1 MFLHYVIN
9 DEPILRKLWNG
20 VDKNVRIF
28 TFYIKIIFSIFRPQT
43 QSTRAVITLDIGE
56 PPTTQ
61 ITDQK
66 SHWLIVKILFPVQNN
81 NLKIFSNPKL
91 NYYFN
96 LNKFWL

>member
-1 MFLHYVIN
+1 MMNTFSGN
-9 DEPILRKLWNG
+9 DEMVWIKMSGFLQ
-20 VDKNVRIF
+20 D
-28 TFYIKIIFSIFRPQT
+28 FYIKIIFSIFRPQT

-66 SHWLIVKILFPVQNN
+66 LHWLIVKILFPVQNN